1 MAIVH
6 FRDYQVF
13 KSQLDKALKTTANDM
28 VMVGYLLKEARD
40 TNILAESGYSGMG
53 EFAKTEYGLSPDQT
67 SRFISICEKYGNGED
82 RLLPQYEEFGYTKL
96 SEMLTLPDAVAAAI
110 SPEITREEIR
120 ELKAEIKAEE
130 EITPLEVMMEKP
142 AGDPEEHSELYL
154 FFLEYFR
161 PEEHAP
167 EFLRAIGANWAQLW
181 NSESGEEDRKAVLD
195 GLAPSGIGI
204 LEARIP
210 GKGRFMLSFKGEDVA
225 PVYVDIRNSIS
236 REVSWREVRDAIEEF
251 NAQDDMI
258 GEEGETAF
266 MHMWEKLY
274 DRDFPKS
281 NTVPPVGRNETKTE
295 KKPEKKVKIAP
306 AQKSESR
313 KSTSSGGQ
321 SKNVKAET
329 AGASEDKSPESQKS
343 TSCDENGTPSN
354 AETARADFSENP
366 ESRESTSCGEDA
378 KNIKNTN
385 ADFMVPPEDENS
397 ESRKSTSC
405 GEDADLEKNDRKV
418 RITQLYQMLRRDI
431 EPLEK
436 ECARIRNMTGLHNV
450 TYISDRLDLARSAW
464 KNVEKELTELI
475 ELRKKEEEDDNE

>member
-53 EFAKTEYGLSPDQT
+53 EFAKVEYGLSPDQT

-120 ELKAEIKAEE
+120 ELKAEVKAEE

-142 AGDPEEHSELYL
+142 ADDPEEHSELYN

-167 EFLRAIGANWAQLW
+167 EFLRAIAANWAQEW
-181 NSESGEEDRKAVLD
+181 RPESGDEDRKAVLD

-236 REVSWREVRDAIEEF
+236 REASWREIRDAIEEF
-251 NAQDDMI
+251 NVTDDMI

-266 MHMWEKLY
+266 RHMWEKLY
-274 DRDFPKS
+274 DQEFPKS
-281 NTVPPVGRNETKTE
+281 NAVLPIGRNETKTE
-295 KKPEKKVKIAP
+295 KKAEKKVKIAP
-306 AQKSESR
+306 AQNPQSR
-313 KSTSSGGQ
+313 KSTLSGGQ
-321 SKNVKAET
+321 SKNEKAET
-329 AGASEDKSPESQKS
+329 AGVSEDKSPESQKS
-343 TSCDENGTPSN
+343 TLRDENGMSEN
-354 AETARADFSENP
+354 AVTARVDFSENP
-366 ESRESTSCGEDA
+366 ETRESTLRGEDA
-378 KNIKNTN
+378 EN
-385 ADFMVPPEDENS
+385 AKSENVDFMPPPEDENS
-397 ESRKSTSC
+397 ETRKSTLY
-405 GEDADLEKNDRKV
+405 GEDADLEKKLIMALGRAKAG
-418 RITQLYQMLRRDI
+418 LGPLREACTEVGLIQHDHNHWYIGDI
-431 EPLEK
+431 REELQKAWEEVNSALVELMNLKIDEMNREEK
-436 ECARIRNMTGLHNV
+436 YDE
-450 TYISDRLDLARSAW
+450 
-464 KNVEKELTELI
+464 
-475 ELRKKEEEDDNE
+475 